1 MSKEKSDLKPEFEN
15 YETRLERAI
24 GHLKSEFALLKAG
37 RANPQILSKI
47 TVDYYGAPTPLSSM
61 ANISVPE
68 ARVLLI
74 NLYDA
79 SMLKDVEKAIQ
90 ASDIGINPVNDG
102 KNLRLSFPQLTEE
115 KRKELV
121 KQVKKTAEDS
131 KVILRNERRDMMEII
146 KKHKK
151 DGFISEDEER
161 GHSDQT
167 QKILDKKIEQIDK
180 LVKEKEA
187 EILEV

>member
-1 MSKEKSDLKPEFEN
+1 MSKEKPDLKLDFN
-15 YETRLERAI
+15 SYDAKLDKAI
-24 GHLKSEFALLKAG
+24 NHLKQEFSLLKAG

-68 ARVLLI
+68 ARMLLI
-74 NLYDA
+74 SLYDI
-79 SMLKDVEKAIQ
+79 SMLKDVEKAIL
-90 ASDIGINPVNDG
+90 ASDLGITPSNDG
-102 KNLRLSFPQLTEE
+102 KNIRLNFPQLTEE
-115 KRKELV
+115 KRKDLV

-146 KKHKK
+146 KKYKK
-151 DGFISEDEER
+151 DNLISEDEEK
-161 GHSDQT
+161 GNGT
-167 QKILDKKIEQIDK
+167 EVQKILDKKIEQVDK
-180 LVKEKEA
+180 LLKEKES